1 MADFITFMCPG
12 DGPDIKICKLK
23 LTSGLRVT
31 RQKGGGGG
39 GGGELTMANSLAIYV
54 KKHFFETS
62 TTVSGNSSVEKVTK
76 TPMFTG

>member
-12 DGPDIKICKLK
+12 DGPDIKIYKLK

-39 GGGELTMANSLAIYV
+39 KLTMANSLAIYV

-62 TTVSGNSSVEKVTK
+62 TTVSGNYSVEKVTK